1 MNLTLPLS
9 DTISLI
15 HAPAIGAGKTTGM
28 AKGLFFCDQDEI
40 YAGESAGF
48 GVPVWKTGQ
57 HTVFPSLV
65 AANRLHP
72 NAIETVYRLD
82 LVVTW
87 RMCGIAAPR
96 LFSAA
101 MERIADMYMQ
111 QPGQQQR
118 LLTVRRAVFALFH
131 IRSSMVP
138 GRSHGECRVLYRAEA
153 QRLHVT
159 VDGQALQGQGQLILL
174 NEAAG
179 HPFNRL
185 RIGPHI
191 LEGQDFPAWLTCP
204 FDTVIENPTRRLGFS
219 VSRPAEESSSHWQ
232 LAGGREVTRGLN
244 WAGLALT
251 TSQRLFSYG
260 IDFCFSGTIE
270 IYDAMYASKPWKR

>member
-9 DTISLI
+9 DTVSLI
-15 HAPAIGAGKTTGM
+15 HALDIGAGKTTRM
-28 AKGLFFCDQDEI
+28 AKGLFLCDQDQI

-48 GVPVWKTGQ
+48 GAPVWKTGR

-65 AANRLHP
+65 AARRLHP
-72 NAIETVYRLD
+72 NALEKVYRLD

-118 LLTVRRAVFALFH
+118 LLNVRRAVFALFH

-138 GRSHGECRVLYRAEA
+138 GHSHGECRVLYHAEA
-153 QRLHVT
+153 QRLRVT
-159 VDGQALQGQGQLILL
+159 VDGQALQGRGELILL
-174 NEAAG
+174 NEADG
-179 HPFNRL
+179 RMFTRI

-191 LEGQDFPAWLTCP
+191 REGRDFPAWQTCP
-204 FDTVIENPTRRLGFS
+204 FDAVIENPTRTLGFS
-219 VSRPAEESSSHWQ
+219 VSRPAEESSLHWQ

-251 TSQRLFSYG
+251 TGQCLFSYG
-260 IDFCFSGTIE
+260 IDFVFQERLKATMQC
-270 IYDAMYASKPWKR
+270 MR